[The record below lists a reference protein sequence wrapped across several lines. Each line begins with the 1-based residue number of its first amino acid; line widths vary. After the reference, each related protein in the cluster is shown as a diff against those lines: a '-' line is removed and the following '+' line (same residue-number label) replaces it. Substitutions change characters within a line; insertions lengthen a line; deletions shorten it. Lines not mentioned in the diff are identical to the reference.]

1 MKKLFCFLAVS
12 ALVLNSCD
20 SSSDDGESAGVVL
33 LKKTIETG
41 PDGEVVTSIASY
53 NGAKIDKITA
63 TGDFLIDFTYTG
75 DLITKQ
81 EYSQAGEVFQINNF
95 TYTDGKIATFTRI
108 EPLDDLGYKEVFTHN
123 SDGTISVAVFIGD
136 AASQTTLNGTSTITI
151 SDNEVA
157 SITTSGFGA
166 DHTYTYDTKNH
177 PFKNVIG
184 YAKISYVDGEA
195 SGMLKNITLDESDF
209 GNVTTTYTYLANQYP
224 GTAVENDGGEETTTQ
239 FFY

>member
-1 MKKLFCFLAVS
+1 MAVG

-20 SSSDDGESAGVVL
+20 SSSDDDGGSAGVVL
-33 LKKTIETG
+33 LKKTIETDSEG
-41 PDGEVVTSIASY
+41 NVVTSIASY

-75 DLITKQ
+75 DLITKE
-81 EYSQAGEVFQINNF
+81 EYSQGGEVFQINNY

-123 SDGTISVAVFIGD
+123 NDGTISVAVFIGD
-136 AASQTTLNGTSTITI
+136 AASQTMANGTSTITI
-151 SDNEVA
+151 ANGEVT
-157 SITTSGFGA
+157 SITTSGFGV

-209 GNVTTTYTYLANQYP
+209 GDVSTTYTYFANQYP
-224 GTAVENDGGEETTTQ
+224 ETAVENDGGDETTTE